1 MGRRQDGTVTGR
13 GLRFVM
19 LHEIRRRR
27 VMTVA
32 ELVDT
37 LNAEGYELGGRAS
50 KVVSD
55 ALRWEV
61 ARGRVIRRAR
71 GSGLQVV
78 AQRAR
83 TWLVSGNPSGCYERH
98 CRYNASSTTTTDP
111 SSHSGPAD
119 LATNIV
125 VCRRPVPSAVGKPLL
140 ALGPLAE

>member
-1 MGRRQDGTVTGR
+1 MEPLRGR

-61 ARGRVIRRAR
+61 ARGRVIRRSRGVYAYGETPPSTAR
-71 GSGLQVV
+71 RVRIFALQCHAWIV
-78 AQRAR
+78 ATTRAQQPPPTPQVTPDR
-83 TWLVSGNPSGCYERH
+83 LTSPPTSWYAEDPYRPPWESLFWLW
-98 CRYNASSTTTTDP
+98 
-111 SSHSGPAD
+111 
-119 LATNIV
+119 
-125 VCRRPVPSAVGKPLL
+125 
-140 ALGPLAE
+140 AL

>member
-1 MGRRQDGTVTGR
+1 MEPLRGR

-50 KVVSD
+50 KMVSD

-83 TWLVSGNPSGCYERH
+83 TWLVSGNPSGC
-98 CRYNASSTTTTDP
+98 
-111 SSHSGPAD
+111 
-119 LATNIV
+119 
-125 VCRRPVPSAVGKPLL
+125 
-140 ALGPLAE
+140 